1 MANNNQGVALCDT
14 PSLGL
19 DNEQAPDSRYA
30 GEWQPLHRGPLRAEE
45 HESEDEEAE
54 IEEWSPGT
62 LARHANL
69 LMPITATRQKRFSY
83 FSLIFGRLGC
93 SFESRGVFFFFGVI
107 FLSMKIWSPP
117 STLHPSPSA
126 LWCVIASSAS
136 ISCALSPSLN

>member
-30 GEWQPLHRGPLRAEE
+30 GEWQPLHRGPVRAEE

-54 IEEWSPGT
+54 IEEWLPGT

-69 LMPITATRQKRFSY
+69 LMPITAIR
-83 FSLIFGRLGC
+83 
-93 SFESRGVFFFFGVI
+93 E
-107 FLSMKIWSPP
+107 
-117 STLHPSPSA
+117 
-126 LWCVIASSAS
+126 
-136 ISCALSPSLN
+136 

>member
-54 IEEWSPGT
+54 IEERLPGT

-69 LMPITATRQKRFSY
+69 LMPITATREKRFR
-83 FSLIFGRLGC
+83 FII
-93 SFESRGVFFFFGVI
+93 FFFNFWQI
-107 FLSMKIWSPP
+107 RLQFLVQRGFLVSFFP
-117 STLHPSPSA
+117 A
-126 LWCVIASSAS
+126 
-136 ISCALSPSLN
+136 